1 MQTNCA
7 LDLFALYSPL
17 AKRRWTNFLLIYRLF
32 RALFFVFNT
41 VLIAQKKNTN
51 ARENAST

>member
-17 AKRRWTNFLLIYRLF
+17 AKGRWTNFLLIYRLF